1 MSTLDPFPRA
11 GAPVLPGRA
20 TEDTQQLG
28 PPPAGTGDVTQPLEP
43 PAFPP
48 GDTQPPDP
56 PPPAGP
62 PGEIPASPGHRRR
75 RWLWPAVAGAA
86 VLAVL
91 VPLAVYAIVE
101 GGEEG
106 GSHSALAP
114 VEPAATE
121 PAPTQP
127 APTEPAEGPSVPD
140 GRIPIGE
147 LWNATLDI
155 PAWPEDALAIGP
167 SGHLTFTDGE
177 CPEPPNSGVG
187 IWLSLPED
195 VAYGDVD
202 GDGAQE
208 TVVNVWSHLGQG
220 GSWQVLALDRDQEGA
235 IITLGLV
242 TVTTGPIKTIDD
254 HIQVVDGAI
263 QVSVGDYLACC
274 GDDATINQW
283 QTRTYAWQSGR
294 FAQVAGPSEFH
305 NPRIT
310 DLSVS
315 AEDLVLAAPV
325 GGVRHG
331 TLRLSVTVDEP
342 VVPHHLS
349 PHFWY
354 PAGLEREGA
363 TWTGTPVD
371 TGEGGVEVLVEVD
384 PPGSVGATRTYTFG
398 FSAAADAD
406 LGDDPTVWVYVN
418 GQTADDESFGEY
430 EPSRDDNSVSVPIT
444 VE

>member
-1 MSTLDPFPRA
+1 VRPMNTVDPFPRA

-20 TEDTQQLG
+20 TEDTQPLG
-28 PPPAGTGDVTQPLEP
+28 PPPTGAGDDTQPLEP

-62 PGEIPASPGHRRR
+62 PGETPASPEHRHR
-75 RWLWPAVAGAA
+75 RWLWPLITGAA

-91 VPLAVYAIVE
+91 VPLTVYAIVE
-101 GGEEG
+101 GDEEG
-106 GSHSALAP
+106 GSALAP

-127 APTEPAEGPSVPD
+127 APTGPAPPPAVPD
-140 GRIPIGE
+140 GRIPIEE

-155 PAWPEDALAIGP
+155 PAWPEDATYIGP
-167 SGHLTFTDGE
+167 SGMVPFTDGE
-177 CPEPPNSGVG
+177 SEVLPNSQLQ
-187 IWLSLPED
+187 LSLPEE

-208 TVVNVWSHLGQG
+208 TVLNVWSHGGQG
-220 GSWQVLALDRDQEGA
+220 GSWQVLALDRNQDGD
-235 IITLGLV
+235 IITLGRV
-242 TVTTGPIKTIDD
+242 TATTGPIKIVDD
-254 HIQVVDGAI
+254 HIRVVGGEI
-263 QVSVGDYLACC
+263 QVRVGDYLACC
-274 GDDATINQW
+274 GDDPTLTQW
-283 QTRTYAWQSGR
+283 QTRTYAWQSGQ
-294 FAQVAGPSEFH
+294 FGQVAGPTEFH

-310 DLSVS
+310 DLSLS
-315 AEDLVLAAPV
+315 AGDLVLAAPV
-325 GGVRHG
+325 DGVRHG
-331 TLRLSVTVDEP
+331 TLRLSVTVEEP

-349 PHFWY
+349 LHFWF

-371 TGEGGVEVLVEVD
+371 TGEGGVEVLVEVE

-398 FSAAADAD
+398 FSAVADTD

-418 GQTADDESFGEY
+418 GQTADDKSFGEY
-430 EPSRDDNSVSVPIT
+430 ELPQDDNSVSVPIT